1 MEDKLNELHINKIIQ
16 EYSYLKS
23 DEDFKKEVISSN
35 QTEFLKIINQTL
47 QTYPPEQLNKIDET
61 APPPVDPKKK
71 GIDIDEIPHNTKV
84 KAKNVYRDIVKL
96 THPDKVDDKGLNDLY
111 IEAKNAYEVY
121 DIIELYFIA
130 KNLNIRLKLTFDEM
144 DTLNKLIEFK
154 KQSIKNIESSY
165 VWLWINGIND
175 DEKNRIVNQFIEQHY
190 LKKY

>member
-154 KQSIKNIESSY
+154 KQSIRNIESSY

-175 DEKNRIVNQFIEQHY
+175 DEKTRIVNQFIEQHY
-190 LKKY
+190 LKK